1 MSVKTI
7 RIRVGDDGEV
17 KEMSPTTNGYTW
29 DQAVVDQ
36 KLALLKL
43 APVYSSRSD
52 IPGVGRRRARTVFY
66 VRLCVGEYELL
77 VKTE

>member
-7 RIRVGDDGEV
+7 RVTVGGNGEIT
-17 KEMSPTTNGYTW
+17 EMSPTTNDYTW

-43 APVYSSRSD
+43 APVYSDSSEV
-52 IPGVGRRRARTVFY
+52 PGVGRRRARYVFY
-66 VRLCVGEYELL
+66 VRLYDGEYQHLE
-77 VKTE
+77 E

>member
-7 RIRVGDDGEV
+7 RIKVGDSGEV
-17 KEMSPTTNGYTW
+17 VEMSPTTNGYTW

-43 APVYSSRSD
+43 APVYSPSSD
-52 IPGVGRRRARTVFY
+52 IPGVGRRRARYVFY
-66 VRLCVGEYELL
+66 VRLCEGEYKLL
-77 VKTE
+77 ER

>member
-7 RIRVGDDGEV
+7 RIKVGDDGAIEV
-17 KEMSPTTNGYTW
+17 MSPTTNEYTW

-43 APVYSSRSD
+43 APIYTDSSEV
-52 IPGVGRRRARTVFY
+52 PGVGRRRARNVFY
-66 VRLCVGEYELL
+66 VRLYVGEYQLSE
-77 VKTE
+77 KTR

>member
-7 RIRVGDDGEV
+7 RVTVGDNGEV
-17 KEMSPTTNGYTW
+17 TEMSPTTNGYTW

-43 APVYSSRSD
+43 APVYSESSEV
-52 IPGVGRRRARTVFY
+52 PGVGRRRARCVFY
-66 VRLCVGEYELL
+66 VRLYDGEYQHLE
-77 VKTE
+77 K